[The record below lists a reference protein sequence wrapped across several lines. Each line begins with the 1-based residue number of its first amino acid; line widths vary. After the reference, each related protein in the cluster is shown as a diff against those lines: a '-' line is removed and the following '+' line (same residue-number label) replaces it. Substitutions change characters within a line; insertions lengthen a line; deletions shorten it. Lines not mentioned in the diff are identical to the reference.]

1 MMLLRN
7 VYGNYSTDKDFD
19 PLPFLKKVFLSIGT
33 AKVATSAEEA
43 RELGFLNANDG
54 ISANRD
60 FLLSDAKQRVL
71 GMANAGFR
79 APRPT
84 RFRLP
89 GPSGFATIDMML
101 YDMELNGQVS
111 AHDRKI
117 AQKLARVLTGG
128 DTSPSVLLPEERL
141 LELELEAFLS
151 LCGEEKTQ
159 DRLMHMLEKGKP
171 LRN

>member
-1 MMLLRN
+1 MQLLRN
-7 VYGNYSTDKDFD
+7 VYGPYSTDKDFD

-43 RELGFLNANDG
+43 REAGFLTAQDG

-60 FLLSDAKQRVL
+60 FLLSDAKARVL
-71 GMANAGFR
+71 GMAKAGFR

-89 GPSGFATIDMML
+89 GASGAATIDMLL
-101 YDMELNGQVS
+101 YDMELNNQIS

-128 DTSPSVLLPEERL
+128 DTTPSVLVTEERM

-159 DRLMHMLEKGKP
+159 DRLQYMLEKGKP